1 MEQDII
7 ELFIDE
13 ENDFS
18 GIEAISIVEY
28 PAIEEDFIALKEQQI
43 QLAEVDSEKRI
54 LMGAALVPDKKIFR
68 KSGDKEYFIYFSKD
82 TVRRASEL
90 FLSKGKQNNS
100 TLEHDV
106 ELKGLSVVESWI
118 IEDEEKDKSAKYGF
132 NLPVGTW
139 MVSVKVN
146 NEQIWQEFVKEGK
159 VKGFSIEGFFTDK
172 LDERPRES
180 VKEEIDTDE
189 LSALA
194 KMFELEDIILEI
206 QDVELESYNDYP
218 KGARN
223 NAKRALKYKEEN
235 GSSCGTPVGWRRA
248 SQLASGASISRSTIA
263 RMASFKRHQQNKD
276 VPYSEGCGGIMW
288 DAWGGSAGVNWAIN
302 KLKQID
308 KTKLAEEFIK
318 VSDEYA
324 IINGRLAYNTQEKAE
339 KGAKDIGC
347 KGFHIHEMEDE
358 KWYMPCDFHVKEE
371 MKKCPK
377 GFKKVYGKCVKM
389 AEVGERGGIRK
400 TPKAPKSD
408 TPNKNPKGKGS
419 AGGSAKGK
427 TGAKVSAKDRATLTK
442 KANDFNKRYKEKLG
456 YGVTVGMLASVFQRG
471 LGAFNTS
478 HSPNVKSPS
487 QWAFARVN
495 AFLYLIKNGRPQN
508 AKYTTD
514 YDLLP
519 KKHPKSSK

>member
-28 PAIEEDFIALKEQQI
+28 PAIEEDFIALKEQTI
-43 QLAEVDSEKRI
+43 QLAEVDAEKRI

-82 TVRRASEL
+82 TVRKASEL

-146 NEQIWQEFVKEGK
+146 NDQIWEEFVKEGK

-180 VKEEIDTDE
+180 VKEEIDSEE
-189 LSALA
+189 LEALA
-194 KMFELEDIILEI
+194 KMFDLEDIILEI
-206 QDVELESYNDYP
+206 QDVQLESYSDYP
-218 KGARN
+218 QSARN
-223 NAKRALKYKEEN
+223 NARRALKYKEEN

-276 VPYSEGCGGIMW
+276 VPYSEGCGGLMW
-288 DAWGGSAGVNWAIN
+288 DAWGGSSGVNWAIS

-308 KTKLAEEFIK
+308 KKKLAKDFVR

-324 IINGRLAYNTQEKAE
+324 IINGRLAYNSQERAE

-358 KWYMPCDFHVKEE
+358 KWYMPCEQHS
-371 MKKCPK
+371 
-377 GFKKVYGKCVKM
+377 M
-389 AEVGERGGIRK
+389 AEVGPKGGIRK
-400 TPKAPKSD
+400 SPKAPKSD